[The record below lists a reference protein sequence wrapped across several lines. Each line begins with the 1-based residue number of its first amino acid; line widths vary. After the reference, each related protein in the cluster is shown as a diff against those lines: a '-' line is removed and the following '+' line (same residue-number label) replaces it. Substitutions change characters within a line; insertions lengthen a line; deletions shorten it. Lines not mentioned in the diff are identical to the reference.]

1 MYHRIYIIQIY
12 FCQSKNIILLC
23 KYFLIANIIM
33 ESICKLKN
41 IYKSLYTFEKEFSEK
56 NNITINEGMVLCCM
70 KDEKPRTANEIC
82 EFVGLSNSRV
92 SRIINAVETKGYI
105 LRKMGSID
113 KRQMIFT
120 LTEEGKKK
128 IKEMMKHEINLS
140 ALIKELVEIS
150 E

>member
-1 MYHRIYIIQIY
+1 
-12 FCQSKNIILLC
+12 
-23 KYFLIANIIM
+23 M

-41 IYKSLYTFEKEFSEK
+41 IYKSLYTFEKEFAEK

-92 SRIINAVETKGYI
+92 SRIINTVETKGYI
-105 LRKMGSID
+105 LREMGSID
-113 KRQMIFT
+113 KRQMIFS
-120 LTEEGKKK
+120 LTEEGRKK

-150 E
+150 G

>member
-1 MYHRIYIIQIY
+1 MQI
-12 FCQSKNIILLC
+12 FSNS
-23 KYFLIANIIM
+23 KYFM

-41 IYKSLYTFEKEFSEK
+41 IYKSLYTFEKEFAEK

-70 KDEKPRTANEIC
+70 KDEKPRTANDLC

-92 SRIINAVETKGYI
+92 SRIINTVETKGYI
-105 LRKMGSID
+105 LREMGSID
-113 KRQMIFT
+113 KRQMIFS
-120 LTEEGKKK
+120 LTEEGRNK

>member
-1 MYHRIYIIQIY
+1 MSIKKYYFSLQI
-12 FCQSKNIILLC
+12 FSNS
-23 KYFLIANIIM
+23 KYFM

-41 IYKSLYTFEKEFSEK
+41 IYKSLYTFEKEFAEK

-70 KDEKPRTANEIC
+70 KDEKPRTANDLC

-92 SRIINAVETKGYI
+92 SRIINTVETKGYI
-105 LRKMGSID
+105 SREMGSID
-113 KRQMIFT
+113 KRQMIFS
-120 LTEEGKKK
+120 LTEEGRNK

>member
-1 MYHRIYIIQIY
+1 MSIKKYYFSLQI
-12 FCQSKNIILLC
+12 FSNS
-23 KYFLIANIIM
+23 KYFM

-41 IYKSLYTFEKEFSEK
+41 IYKSLYTFEKEFAEK

-105 LRKMGSID
+105 LREMGSID
-113 KRQMIFT
+113 KRQMIFS
-120 LTEEGKKK
+120 LTDEGRKK